1 MTDSKNK
8 NSFSQLPD
16 GFKNIYTLNLQKDKK
31 TALIVNV
38 ISLLIFVA
46 FAVLGAYFVYVNKMT
61 LFSADNL
68 AYVLLKLGVV
78 LGGTIIYLVLHEA
91 VHGVV
96 MKYYGAK
103 KIKYGFTGLYAFAG
117 CDDYFKRKPYIVI
130 ALAPIVFWGIVLAV
144 VCFFVP
150 QDWFW
155 VVYFIQLAN
164 LSGAAGDIYV
174 SYKFL
179 RLPNDILIRDTGIEM
194 TVYSAVSC

>member
-31 TALIVNV
+31 IAVIVNV

-46 FAVLGAYFVYVNKMT
+46 FAVAGAYFAYVNNMI
-61 LFSADNL
+61 LFSVDSL
-68 AYVLLKLGVV
+68 ASMLLKLGVM

-91 VHGVV
+91 VHGAV

-103 KIKYGFTGLYAFAG
+103 KIKYGYTGLYAFAG
-117 CDDYFKRKPYIVI
+117 CDGYFKRKPYIVI
-130 ALAPIVFWGIVLAV
+130 ALAPIVLWGIILAV
-144 VCFFVP
+144 VCVFVP
-150 QDWFW
+150 RDWFW